1 MRHLYKINQ
10 NKTYAP
16 LEVKGAQG
24 RNIGV
29 KGSCISESENKYAA
43 VTCPNFFIDMVL
55 INIDIYLLC
64 DGCHSLYNLPCTNIK
79 SERRVLYG
87 FFHEK

>member
-24 RNIGV
+24 RIIG
-29 KGSCISESENKYAA
+29 GLSCISESENEYAA
-43 VTCPNFFIDMVL
+43 VTCPNFLIDTVL

-79 SERRVLYG
+79 SERRVLYV

>member
-24 RNIGV
+24 QNIGGIV
-29 KGSCISESENKYAA
+29 KGK
-43 VTCPNFFIDMVL
+43 L
-55 INIDIYLLC
+55 YL
-64 DGCHSLYNLPCTNIK
+64 
-79 SERRVLYG
+79 
-87 FFHEK
+87 

>member
-24 RNIGV
+24 RIIGGIV
-29 KGSCISESENKYAA
+29 KGK
-43 VTCPNFFIDMVL
+43 L
-55 INIDIYLLC
+55 YL
-64 DGCHSLYNLPCTNIK
+64 
-79 SERRVLYG
+79 
-87 FFHEK
+87 